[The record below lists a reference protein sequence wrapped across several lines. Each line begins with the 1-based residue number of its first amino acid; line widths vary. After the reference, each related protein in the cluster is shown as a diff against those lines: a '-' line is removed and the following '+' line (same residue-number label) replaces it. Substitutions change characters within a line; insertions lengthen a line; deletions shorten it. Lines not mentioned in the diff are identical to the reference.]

1 MVVVTK
7 PELLSWL
14 RKKSII
20 IAIFI
25 SLAGGIYNH
34 IFGDT
39 EAITEAK
46 QYCMG
51 NIQILSITGKIKSIS
66 LKKITQ
72 YNGSGKYSAYKEY
85 KFDIHG
91 DMKSIMVLL
100 QVEYANGLNN
110 KPSKF
115 TLVDIIK

>member
-7 PELLSWL
+7 PAFLSLL

-20 IAIFI
+20 IAIII

-39 EAITEAK
+39 ETITQAK

-51 NIQILSITGKIKSIS
+51 NIQLQSITGNIKSVS
-66 LKKITQ
+66 LRKITQ
-72 YNGSGKYSAYKEY
+72 YNGSGKYPAYKEY
-85 KFDIHG
+85 RFDIHG
-91 DMKSIMVLL
+91 DMQSIVVLL
-100 QVEYANGLNN
+100 QVEYGNGLNK